1 MWILVERPL
10 LVWCFSS
17 SSLLFNGGLLCL
29 IYSALVW
36 GSSAKHKPQR
46 VGKVYSIPS
55 CVLGFFF
62 FFFLFHSIATFFFSL
77 IHLYLI
83 CWLNTWLVLL
93 TRQEH
98 ELEDEDVVQIIKKVW
113 VLELGT
119 IEQPTVE
126 RIFEHRVRLLLWDL
140 FYIIPSYSRPKQ
152 SMSSLFHLE
161 IR

>member
-1 MWILVERPL
+1 VDFGWA
-10 LVWCFSS
+10 SS
-17 SSLLFNGGLLCL
+17 FGLMFFFLIFTVQWWLTRL

-55 CVLGFFF
+55 CVLGLFFF
-62 FFFLFHSIATFFFSL
+62 FFFLNCKFLFLLNSFISHLL
-77 IHLYLI
+77 IEYMTGSSYTLG
-83 CWLNTWLVLL
+83 TWARGWGCCSDNQKGVS
-93 TRQEH
+93 
-98 ELEDEDVVQIIKKVW
+98 V
-113 VLELGT
+113 GT
-119 IEQPTVE
+119 IEQATVE

-140 FYIIPSYSRPKQ
+140 FHIIPSYARSKQ

>member
-1 MWILVERPL
+1 MFFFLIFTVQWWLTL
-10 LVWCFSS
+10 SDLQCF
-17 SSLLFNGGLLCL
+17 GMGVKRETQAPKGWQGLLNTLMCTRFL
-29 IYSALVW
+29 
-36 GSSAKHKPQR
+36 
-46 VGKVYSIPS
+46 
-55 CVLGFFF
+55 FFF
-62 FFFLFHSIATFFFSL
+62 FFHSIANFFFSL